1 MNPIQLKQPQRIVF
15 GTGCMSQ
22 MCDDIIRMEH
32 KKLFVLTADP
42 IMPLVQ
48 PSIDTLNAAGVET
61 MVETKI
67 MGEPTVNDF
76 KRILKEAQDFGAD
89 SVVGIGGGSVMD
101 VAKLVAVFANSS
113 QPIEEAYGIDKIKIS
128 LPTGEGRGGAPLWFA
143 CAPTTAGTGSEVSPN
158 AILLDETDN
167 GKKGIVSNHLLCNV
181 AYIDPQLTVTVPP
194 RITAET
200 GMDAL
205 THCIE
210 VYTNIHAHPC
220 VDMYA
225 LMGIKLIA
233 QNLLRAVKDGKDMEA
248 REAMLL
254 GSMYGGLG
262 LGPVNTAAVHAL
274 AYPVGGMF
282 HKSHGLSNSV
292 LLPTVMKFNMQ
303 ANLKRYADVA
313 IACGCEPGA
322 TDEETAMRGVEFV
335 AQLSKDCGI
344 PQTLAEIDIP
354 QSAVPE
360 MAKAAML
367 QQRLLV
373 NNPRPVTEQDAVDIY
388 NSLY

>member
-1 MNPIQLKQPQRIVF
+1 MKSIELKQPQRIVF
-15 GTGCMSQ
+15 GTGCMKQ
-22 MCDDIIRMEH
+22 MCEEYIASSM
-32 KKLFVLTADP
+32 KNLFILTADP
-42 IMPLVQ
+42 ILPLVQ
-48 PSIDTLNAAGVET
+48 PVICRLEEEGVRT

-67 MGEPTVNDF
+67 LGEPTVGDF
-76 KRILKEAQDFGAD
+76 KRILKEAQEFGAD
-89 SVVGIGGGSVMD
+89 SVIGIGGGSVMD
-101 VAKLVAVFANSS
+101 VAKLVAVFMHSE
-113 QPIEEAYGIDKIKIS
+113 QKIEECYGIGFIRQ
-128 LPTGEGRGGAPLWFA
+128 RGVWFA

-167 GKKGIVSNHLLCNV
+167 GKKGIISNFLLADV
-181 AYIDPQLTVTVPP
+181 AYLDPQLTATVPP

-210 VYTNIHAHPC
+210 VYTNKFAHPC

-225 LMGIKLIA
+225 LKGIELIA
-233 QNLLRAVKDGKDMEA
+233 KNLERAVKNGSDMEA

-303 ANLKRYADVA
+303 GNEKRYADVA

-322 TDEETAMRGVEFV
+322 TDEETAMRGVEFI
-335 AQLSKDCGI
+335 AAMSKACGI
-344 PQTLAEIDIP
+344 PQTLEEIGIP
-354 QSAVPE
+354 ASAIDD

-367 QQRLLV
+367 QQRLLK
-373 NNPRPVTEQDAVDIY
+373 NNPRPITEEDCREIY
-388 NSLY
+388 GALA

>member
-1 MNPIQLKQPQRIVF
+1 MKSIELKQPQRIVF
-15 GTGCMSQ
+15 GTGCMKQ
-22 MCDDIIRMEH
+22 MCEEYIASGM
-32 KKLFVLTADP
+32 KNLFVLTADP
-42 IMPLVQ
+42 ILPLVQ
-48 PSIDTLNAAGVET
+48 PVICRLEEEGVRT

-67 MGEPTVNDF
+67 LGEPTVGDF
-76 KRILKEAQDFGAD
+76 KRILKEAQEFGAD
-89 SVVGIGGGSVMD
+89 SVIGIGGGSVMD
-101 VAKLVAVFANSS
+101 VAKLVAVFMHSE
-113 QPIEEAYGIDKIKIS
+113 QKIEECYGIGFIRQ
-128 LPTGEGRGGAPLWFA
+128 RGVWFA

-167 GKKGIVSNHLLCNV
+167 GKKGIISNFLLADV
-181 AYIDPQLTVTVPP
+181 AYLDPQLTATVPP

-210 VYTNIHAHPC
+210 VYTNKFAHPC

-225 LMGIKLIA
+225 LKGIELIA
-233 QNLLRAVKDGKDMEA
+233 KNLERAVKNGSDMEA

-303 ANLKRYADVA
+303 GNEKRYADVA

-322 TDEETAMRGVEFV
+322 TDEETAMRGVEFI
-335 AQLSKDCGI
+335 AAMSKACGI
-344 PQTLAEIDIP
+344 PQTLEEIGIP
-354 QSAVPE
+354 ASAIDD

-367 QQRLLV
+367 QQRLLK
-373 NNPRPVTEQDAVDIY
+373 NNPRPITEEDCREIY
-388 NSLY
+388 GALA

>member
-1 MNPIQLKQPQRIVF
+1 MKPIELKQPQRIVF

-22 MCDDIIRMEH
+22 MCDDYL
-32 KKLFVLTADP
+32 KSGLKNLFILTADV
-42 IMPLVQ
+42 ILPLLQ
-48 PSIDTLNAAGVET
+48 PSIQRLEEAGVKT

-67 MGEPTVNDF
+67 LGEPTVGDF
-76 KRILKEAQDFGAD
+76 KRILKEAQGFGAD
-89 SVVGIGGGSVMD
+89 SVIGVGGGSVMD
-101 VAKLVAVFANSS
+101 VAKLVATFMHSE
-113 QPIEEAYGIDKIKIS
+113 QTIEQCYGIGFVKQ
-128 LPTGEGRGGAPLWFA
+128 RGVWFA

-167 GKKGIVSNHLLCNV
+167 GKKGIISNFLLCDV
-181 AYIDPQLTVTVPP
+181 AYLDPQLTASVPP

-200 GMDAL
+200 GIDAL

-210 VYTNIHAHPC
+210 VYTNVHAHPC

-225 LMGIKLIA
+225 LKGISLIA
-233 QNLLRAVKDGKDMEA
+233 QNLERAVKNGKDMEA

-282 HKSHGLSNSV
+282 HKSHGLSNAV
-292 LLPTVMKFNMQ
+292 LLPTVMKFNM
-303 ANLKRYADVA
+303 AADVKRYAEVA

-322 TDEETAMRGVEFV
+322 TDEETALRGVEFV
-335 AQLSKDCGI
+335 AQLSKNCGI

-360 MAKAAML
+360 MAAAAMK

-373 NNPRPVTEQDAVDIY
+373 NNPRPVTEQDAADIY

>member
-1 MNPIQLKQPQRIVF
+1 MKAIELKQPQRIVF

-22 MCDDIIRMEH
+22 MRDEYLASGM
-32 KKLFVLTADP
+32 KKLFLLTADP
-42 IMPLVQ
+42 ILPLIQ
-48 PSIDTLNAAGVET
+48 PTICGLEQEGVSVC
-61 MVETKI
+61 VETKI
-67 MGEPTVNDF
+67 LGEPTVGDF
-76 KRILKEAQDFGAD
+76 KRILKEAQDFNAD
-89 SVVGIGGGSVMD
+89 SVIGIGGGSVMD
-101 VAKLVAVFANSS
+101 VAKLVATFLHSEQN
-113 QPIEEAYGIDKIKIS
+113 IEECYGIGFIKK
-128 LPTGEGRGGAPLWFA
+128 RGVWFA

-167 GKKGIVSNHLLCNV
+167 GKKGIISNHLLCDV
-181 AYIDPQLTVTVPP
+181 AYLDPNLTATVPP

-210 VYTNIHAHPC
+210 VYTNKFAHPC

-225 LMGIKLIA
+225 LKGISLIA
-233 QNLLRAVKDGKDMEA
+233 QNLERAVKDGKNMEA

-292 LLPTVMKFNMQ
+292 LLPTVMRFNMQ
-303 ANLKRYADVA
+303 GNEKRYADVA
-313 IACGCEPGA
+313 IACGCQPGE
-322 TDEETAMRGVEFV
+322 TDAETALRGVEFIC
-335 AQLSKDCGI
+335 QLSKACGI
-344 PQTLAEIDIP
+344 PQTLEEIGIP
-354 QSAVPE
+354 KTAVPE

-367 QQRLLV
+367 QQRLLK
-373 NNPRPVTEQDAVDIY
+373 NNPRPVTEQDCVDIY
-388 NSLY
+388 NSL

>member
-1 MNPIQLKQPQRIVF
+1 MKPIELKQPQRIVF

-22 MCDDIIRMEH
+22 MCDDYL
-32 KKLFVLTADP
+32 KSGLKNLFILTADV
-42 IMPLVQ
+42 IMPLLQ
-48 PSIDTLNAAGVET
+48 PSIQRLEEAGVKT

-67 MGEPTVNDF
+67 LGEPTVGDF

-89 SVVGIGGGSVMD
+89 SVIGVGGGSVMD
-101 VAKLVAVFANSS
+101 VAKLVATFMHSE
-113 QPIEEAYGIDKIKIS
+113 QTIEQCYGIGFVKQ
-128 LPTGEGRGGAPLWFA
+128 RGVWFA

-167 GKKGIVSNHLLCNV
+167 GKKGIISNFLLCDV
-181 AYIDPQLTVTVPP
+181 AYLDPQLTASVPP

-200 GMDAL
+200 GIDAL

-210 VYTNIHAHPC
+210 VYTNVHAHPC

-225 LMGIKLIA
+225 LKGISLIA
-233 QNLLRAVKDGKDMEA
+233 RNLERAVKDGKDMEA

-282 HKSHGLSNSV
+282 HKSHGLSNAV
-292 LLPTVMKFNMQ
+292 LLPTVMKFNM
-303 ANLKRYADVA
+303 AADVKRYAEVA

-322 TDEETAMRGVEFV
+322 TDEETALRGVEFV
-335 AQLSKDCGI
+335 AQLSKNCGI

-360 MAKAAML
+360 MAAAAMK

-373 NNPRPVTEQDAVDIY
+373 NNPRPVTEQDAADIY

>member
-1 MNPIQLKQPQRIVF
+1 MKSIELKQPQRIVF
-15 GTGCMSQ
+15 GTGCMKQ
-22 MCDDIIRMEH
+22 MCEEYIASGM
-32 KKLFVLTADP
+32 KNLFILTADP
-42 IMPLVQ
+42 ILPLVQ
-48 PSIDTLNAAGVET
+48 PVICRLEEEGVRT

-67 MGEPTVNDF
+67 LGEPTVGDF
-76 KRILKEAQDFGAD
+76 KRILKEAQEFGAD
-89 SVVGIGGGSVMD
+89 SVIGIGGGSVMD
-101 VAKLVAVFANSS
+101 VAKLVAVFMHSE
-113 QPIEEAYGIDKIKIS
+113 QKIEECYGIGFIRQ
-128 LPTGEGRGGAPLWFA
+128 RGVWFA

-167 GKKGIVSNHLLCNV
+167 GKKGIISNFLLADV
-181 AYIDPQLTVTVPP
+181 AYLDPQLTATVPP

-210 VYTNIHAHPC
+210 VYTNKFAHPC

-225 LMGIKLIA
+225 LKGIELIA
-233 QNLLRAVKDGKDMEA
+233 KNLEHAVKNGSDMEA

-303 ANLKRYADVA
+303 GNEKRYADVA

-322 TDEETAMRGVEFV
+322 TEEETAMRGVEFI
-335 AQLSKDCGI
+335 AAMSKACGI
-344 PQTLAEIDIP
+344 PQTLEEIGIP
-354 QSAVPE
+354 ASAIDD

-367 QQRLLV
+367 QQRLLK
-373 NNPRPVTEQDAVDIY
+373 NNPRPITEEDCREIY
-388 NSLY
+388 GALA

>member
-1 MNPIQLKQPQRIVF
+1 MKSIELKQPQRIVF
-15 GTGCMSQ
+15 GTGCMKQ
-22 MCDDIIRMEH
+22 MCEEYIASGM
-32 KKLFVLTADP
+32 KNLFILTADP
-42 IMPLVQ
+42 ILPLVQ
-48 PSIDTLNAAGVET
+48 PVICRLEEEGVRT

-67 MGEPTVNDF
+67 LGEPTVGDF
-76 KRILKEAQDFGAD
+76 KRILKEAQEFGAD
-89 SVVGIGGGSVMD
+89 SVIGIGGGSVMD
-101 VAKLVAVFANSS
+101 VAKLVAVFMHSE
-113 QPIEEAYGIDKIKIS
+113 QKIEECYGIGFIRQ
-128 LPTGEGRGGAPLWFA
+128 RGVWFA

-167 GKKGIVSNHLLCNV
+167 GKKGIISNFLLADV
-181 AYIDPQLTVTVPP
+181 AYLDPQLTATVPP

-210 VYTNIHAHPC
+210 VYTNKFAHPC

-225 LMGIKLIA
+225 LKGIELIA
-233 QNLLRAVKDGKDMEA
+233 KNLERAVKNGCDMEA

-303 ANLKRYADVA
+303 GNEKRYADVA
-313 IACGCEPGA
+313 IACGCEPGT
-322 TDEETAMRGVEFV
+322 TDEDTAMRGVEFI
-335 AQLSKDCGI
+335 AAMSKACGI
-344 PQTLAEIDIP
+344 PQTLEEIGIP
-354 QSAVPE
+354 ASAIDD

-367 QQRLLV
+367 QQRLLK
-373 NNPRPVTEQDAVDIY
+373 NNPRPITEEDCREIY
-388 NSLY
+388 GALA

>member
-1 MNPIQLKQPQRIVF
+1 MKAIELKQPQRIVF

-22 MCDDIIRMEH
+22 MRDEYLASGM
-32 KKLFVLTADP
+32 KKLFLLTADP
-42 IMPLVQ
+42 ILPLIQ
-48 PSIDTLNAAGVET
+48 PTICGLEQEGVSVC
-61 MVETKI
+61 VETKI
-67 MGEPTVNDF
+67 LGEPTVGDF
-76 KRILKEAQDFGAD
+76 KRILKEAQDFNAD
-89 SVVGIGGGSVMD
+89 SVIGIGGGSVMD
-101 VAKLVAVFANSS
+101 VAKLVATFLHSE
-113 QPIEEAYGIDKIKIS
+113 QTIEECYGIGFIKK
-128 LPTGEGRGGAPLWFA
+128 RGVWFA

-167 GKKGIVSNHLLCNV
+167 GKKGIISNHLLCDV
-181 AYIDPQLTVTVPP
+181 AYLDPNLTATVPP

-210 VYTNIHAHPC
+210 VYTNKFAHPC

-225 LMGIKLIA
+225 LKGISLIA
-233 QNLLRAVKDGKDMEA
+233 QNLERAVKDGKNMEA

-282 HKSHGLSNSV
+282 HKSHGLSNSI
-292 LLPTVMKFNMQ
+292 LLPTVMRFNMQ
-303 ANLKRYADVA
+303 GNEKRYADVA
-313 IACGCEPGA
+313 IACGCQRGE
-322 TDEETAMRGVEFV
+322 TDAETALRGVEFIC
-335 AQLSKDCGI
+335 QLSKACGI
-344 PQTLAEIDIP
+344 PQTLEEIGIP
-354 QSAVPE
+354 KTAVPE

-367 QQRLLV
+367 QQRLLK
-373 NNPRPVTEQDAVDIY
+373 NNPRTITEQDCTDIY
-388 NSLY
+388 NSL

>member
-1 MNPIQLKQPQRIVF
+1 MKSIELKQPQRIVF
-15 GTGCMSQ
+15 GTGCMKQ
-22 MCDDIIRMEH
+22 MCEEYIASGM
-32 KKLFVLTADP
+32 KNLFFLTADP
-42 IMPLVQ
+42 ILPLVQ
-48 PSIDTLNAAGVET
+48 PVICRLEEEGVRT

-67 MGEPTVNDF
+67 LGEPTVGDF
-76 KRILKEAQDFGAD
+76 KRILKEAQEFGAD
-89 SVVGIGGGSVMD
+89 SVIGIGGGSVMD
-101 VAKLVAVFANSS
+101 VAKLVAVFMHSE
-113 QPIEEAYGIDKIKIS
+113 QKIEECYGIGFIRQ
-128 LPTGEGRGGAPLWFA
+128 RGVWFA

-167 GKKGIVSNHLLCNV
+167 GKKGIISNFLLADV
-181 AYIDPQLTVTVPP
+181 AYLDPQLTATVPP

-210 VYTNIHAHPC
+210 VYTNKFAHPC

-225 LMGIKLIA
+225 LKGIELIA
-233 QNLLRAVKDGKDMEA
+233 KNLERAVKNGSDMEA

-303 ANLKRYADVA
+303 GNEKRYADVA

-322 TDEETAMRGVEFV
+322 TDEDTAMRGVEFI
-335 AQLSKDCGI
+335 AAMSKACGI
-344 PQTLAEIDIP
+344 PQTLEEIGIP
-354 QSAVPE
+354 ASAIDD

-367 QQRLLV
+367 QQRLLK
-373 NNPRPVTEQDAVDIY
+373 NNPRPITEEDCREIY
-388 NSLY
+388 GALA

>member
-1 MNPIQLKQPQRIVF
+1 MKNIELKQPQRIVF

-22 MCDDIIRMEH
+22 MCDEYLKSGLKR
-32 KKLFVLTADP
+32 LFVLTATP
-42 IMPLVQ
+42 ILPLISEHLDRLKEGGVTVEV
-48 PSIDTLNAAGVET
+48 DTDIL
-61 MVETKI
+61 
-67 MGEPTVNDF
+67 GEPTVGDF
-76 KRILKEAQDFGAD
+76 KRMLAKAQAMDAD
-89 SVVGIGGGSVMD
+89 SVIGIGGGSVMD
-101 VAKLVAVFANSS
+101 VAKLVATFMHSE
-113 QPIEEAYGIDKIKIS
+113 QKIEECYGIGFIRQ
-128 LPTGEGRGGAPLWFA
+128 RGVWFA

-167 GKKGIVSNHLLCNV
+167 GKKGIVSNYLLADV
-181 AYIDPQLTVTVPP
+181 AYLDPQLTATVPP
-194 RITAET
+194 HITAET

-210 VYTNIHAHPC
+210 VYTNKFAHPC

-225 LMGIKLIA
+225 IKGIELIA
-233 QNLLRAVKDGKDMEA
+233 QHLERAVADGSDMEA

-292 LLPTVMKFNMQ
+292 LLPTVMQFNIS
-303 ANLKRYADVA
+303 ANVQRYADVA
-313 IACGCEPGA
+313 IACGCTPGA
-322 TDEETAMRGVEFV
+322 TAEETAMKGIEYVR
-335 AQLSKDCGI
+335 QLSKKCGI

-354 QSAVPE
+354 QTAVPE

-367 QQRLLV
+367 QQRLLK
-373 NNPRPVTEQDAVDIY
+373 NNPRPVTEQDCADIY

>member
-1 MNPIQLKQPQRIVF
+1 MNSIELKQPQRIVF
-15 GTGCMSQ
+15 GTGCMKQ
-22 MCDDIIRMEH
+22 MCEEYIASGM
-32 KKLFVLTADP
+32 KNLFILTADP
-42 IMPLVQ
+42 ILPLVQ
-48 PSIDTLNAAGVET
+48 PVICRLEEEGVRT

-67 MGEPTVNDF
+67 LGEPTVGDF

-89 SVVGIGGGSVMD
+89 SVISIGGGSVMD
-101 VAKLVAVFANSS
+101 VAKLVAVFLHSE
-113 QPIEEAYGIDKIKIS
+113 QKIEECYGIGFIRQ
-128 LPTGEGRGGAPLWFA
+128 RGVWFA

-158 AILLDETDN
+158 AILLDEKDN
-167 GKKGIVSNHLLCNV
+167 GKKGIISNFLLADV
-181 AYIDPQLTVTVPP
+181 AYLDPQLTATVPP

-210 VYTNIHAHPC
+210 VYTNKFAHPC

-225 LMGIKLIA
+225 LKGIELIA
-233 QNLLRAVKDGKDMEA
+233 KNLERAVKNGSDMEA

-303 ANLKRYADVA
+303 GNEKRYAEVA
-313 IACGCEPGA
+313 LACGCEPGA
-322 TDEETAMRGVEFV
+322 TDAETAMRGIEFI
-335 AQLSKDCGI
+335 AEMSKACGI
-344 PQTLAEIDIP
+344 PQTLEEIGIP
-354 QSAVPE
+354 ASAIDD

-367 QQRLLV
+367 QQRLLK
-373 NNPRPVTEQDAVDIY
+373 NNPRPITEQDCREIY
-388 NSLY
+388 GALA

>member
-1 MNPIQLKQPQRIVF
+1 MKSIELKQPQRIVF
-15 GTGCMSQ
+15 GTGCMKQ
-22 MCDDIIRMEH
+22 MCEEYIASGM
-32 KKLFVLTADP
+32 KNLFILTADP
-42 IMPLVQ
+42 ILPLVQ
-48 PSIDTLNAAGVET
+48 PVICRLEEEGVRT

-67 MGEPTVNDF
+67 LGEPTVGDF
-76 KRILKEAQDFGAD
+76 KRILKEAQEFGAD
-89 SVVGIGGGSVMD
+89 SVIGIGGGSVMD
-101 VAKLVAVFANSS
+101 VAKLVAVFMHSE
-113 QPIEEAYGIDKIKIS
+113 QKIEECYGIGFIRQ
-128 LPTGEGRGGAPLWFA
+128 RGVWFA

-167 GKKGIVSNHLLCNV
+167 GKKGIISNFLLADV
-181 AYIDPQLTVTVPP
+181 AYLDPQLTATVPP

-210 VYTNIHAHPC
+210 VYTNKFAHPC

-225 LMGIKLIA
+225 LKGIELIA
-233 QNLLRAVKDGKDMEA
+233 KNLERAVKNGSDMEA

-292 LLPTVMKFNMQ
+292 LLPTIMKFNMQ
-303 ANLKRYADVA
+303 GNEKRYADVA

-322 TDEETAMRGVEFV
+322 TDEETAMRGVEFI
-335 AQLSKDCGI
+335 AAMSKACGI
-344 PQTLAEIDIP
+344 PQTLEEIGIP
-354 QSAVPE
+354 ASAIDD

-367 QQRLLV
+367 QQRLLK
-373 NNPRPVTEQDAVDIY
+373 NNPRPITEEDCREIY
-388 NSLY
+388 GALA

>member
-1 MNPIQLKQPQRIVF
+1 MKAIELKQPQRIVF

-22 MCDDIIRMEH
+22 MRDEYLASGM
-32 KKLFVLTADP
+32 KKLFLLTADP
-42 IMPLVQ
+42 ILPLIQ
-48 PSIDTLNAAGVET
+48 PTICGLEQEGVSVC
-61 MVETKI
+61 VETKI
-67 MGEPTVNDF
+67 LGEPTVGDF
-76 KRILKEAQDFGAD
+76 KRILKEAQDFNAD
-89 SVVGIGGGSVMD
+89 SVIGIGGGSVMD
-101 VAKLVAVFANSS
+101 VAKLVATFLHSEQN
-113 QPIEEAYGIDKIKIS
+113 IEECYGIGFIKK
-128 LPTGEGRGGAPLWFA
+128 RGVWFA

-167 GKKGIVSNHLLCNV
+167 GKKGIISNHLLCDV
-181 AYIDPQLTVTVPP
+181 AYLDPNLTATVPP

-210 VYTNIHAHPC
+210 VYTNKFAHPC

-225 LMGIKLIA
+225 LKGISLIA
-233 QNLLRAVKDGKDMEA
+233 QNLERAVKDGKDVEA

-292 LLPTVMKFNMQ
+292 LLPTVMRFNMQ
-303 ANLKRYADVA
+303 GNEKRYADVA
-313 IACGCEPGA
+313 IACGCQPGE
-322 TDEETAMRGVEFV
+322 TDAETALRGVEFIC
-335 AQLSKDCGI
+335 QLSKACGI
-344 PQTLAEIDIP
+344 PQTLEEIGIP
-354 QSAVPE
+354 KTAVPQ

-367 QQRLLV
+367 QQRLLK
-373 NNPRPVTEQDAVDIY
+373 NNPRPVTEQDCVDIY
-388 NSLY
+388 NSL

>member
-1 MNPIQLKQPQRIVF
+1 MKSIELKQPQRIVF
-15 GTGCMSQ
+15 GTGCMKQ
-22 MCDDIIRMEH
+22 MCEEYIASGM
-32 KKLFVLTADP
+32 KNLFILTADP
-42 IMPLVQ
+42 ILPLVQ
-48 PSIDTLNAAGVET
+48 PVICRLEEEGVRT

-67 MGEPTVNDF
+67 LGEPTVGDF
-76 KRILKEAQDFGAD
+76 KRILKEAQEFGAD
-89 SVVGIGGGSVMD
+89 SVIGIGGGSVMD
-101 VAKLVAVFANSS
+101 VAKLVAVFMHSE
-113 QPIEEAYGIDKIKIS
+113 QKIEECYGIGFIRQ
-128 LPTGEGRGGAPLWFA
+128 RGVWFA

-167 GKKGIVSNHLLCNV
+167 GKKGIISNFLLADV
-181 AYIDPQLTVTVPP
+181 AYLDPQLTATVPP

-210 VYTNIHAHPC
+210 VYTNKFAHPC

-225 LMGIKLIA
+225 LKGIELIA
-233 QNLLRAVKDGKDMEA
+233 KNLERAVKNGSDMEA

-303 ANLKRYADVA
+303 GNEKRYADVA

-322 TDEETAMRGVEFV
+322 TDEETAMRGVEFI
-335 AQLSKDCGI
+335 AAMSKACGI
-344 PQTLAEIDIP
+344 PQTLEEIGIP
-354 QSAVPE
+354 ASAIDD

-367 QQRLLV
+367 QQRLLK
-373 NNPRPVTEQDAVDIY
+373 NNPRPITAEDCREIY
-388 NSLY
+388 GALA

>member
-1 MNPIQLKQPQRIVF
+1 MKPIELKQPQRIVF

-22 MCDDIIRMEH
+22 MCDDYL
-32 KKLFVLTADP
+32 KSGLKNLFILTADV
-42 IMPLVQ
+42 ILPLLQ
-48 PSIDTLNAAGVET
+48 PAIQRLEEAGVKT

-67 MGEPTVNDF
+67 LGEPTVGDF

-89 SVVGIGGGSVMD
+89 SVIGVGGGSVMD
-101 VAKLVAVFANSS
+101 VAKLVATFMHSE
-113 QPIEEAYGIDKIKIS
+113 QTIEECYGIGFVKQ
-128 LPTGEGRGGAPLWFA
+128 RGVWFA

-167 GKKGIVSNHLLCNV
+167 GKKGIISNFLLCDV
-181 AYIDPQLTVTVPP
+181 AYLDPQLTASVPP

-200 GMDAL
+200 GIDAL

-210 VYTNIHAHPC
+210 VYTNVHAHPC

-225 LMGIKLIA
+225 LKGISLIA
-233 QNLLRAVKDGKDMEA
+233 QNLERAVKNGKDMEA

-282 HKSHGLSNSV
+282 HKSHGLSNAV
-292 LLPTVMKFNMQ
+292 LLPTVMKFNM
-303 ANLKRYADVA
+303 AADVKRYAEVA

-322 TDEETAMRGVEFV
+322 TDEETALRGVEFV
-335 AQLSKDCGI
+335 AQLSKNCGI

-360 MAKAAML
+360 MAAAAMK

-373 NNPRPVTEQDAVDIY
+373 NNPRPVTEQDAADIY

>member
-1 MNPIQLKQPQRIVF
+1 MNKIELKQPQRIVF

-22 MCDDIIRMEH
+22 MVDEVLQLG
-32 KKLFVLTADP
+32 KKNLFLLSADP
-42 IMPLVQ
+42 ILPL
-48 PSIDTLNAAGVET
+48 IEKNIEALRNGGVSV
-61 MVETKI
+61 MVVTKI
-67 MGEPTVNDF
+67 LGEPTVGDF

-89 SVVGIGGGSVMD
+89 SVIGIGGGSVMD
-101 VAKLVAVFANSS
+101 VAKLVATFMHSPQA
-113 QPIEEAYGIDKIKIS
+113 IEECYGIGFIKQ
-128 LPTGEGRGGAPLWFA
+128 RGVWFA

-167 GKKGIVSNHLLCNV
+167 GKKGIVSNFLLCDV
-181 AYIDPQLTVTVPP
+181 AYLDPQLTATVPP

-210 VYTNIHAHPC
+210 VFTNVHAHPC

-225 LMGIKLIA
+225 RKGIELIA
-233 QNLLRAVKDGKDMEA
+233 QNLERAVKDGKDMEA

-292 LLPTVMKFNMQ
+292 LLPTVMKFNM
-303 ANLKRYADVA
+303 ASNLKKYAEVA

-335 AQLSKDCGI
+335 AQLSKNCGI

-354 QSAVPE
+354 QSEVPA
-360 MAKAAML
+360 MAAAAMN

-373 NNPRPVTEQDAVDIY
+373 NNPRPVTEQDAADIY

>member
-1 MNPIQLKQPQRIVF
+1 MKSIELKQPQRIVF
-15 GTGCMSQ
+15 GTGCMKQ
-22 MCDDIIRMEH
+22 MCEEYIASDM
-32 KKLFVLTADP
+32 KNLFILTADP
-42 IMPLVQ
+42 ILPLVQ
-48 PSIDTLNAAGVET
+48 PVICRLEEEGVRT

-67 MGEPTVNDF
+67 LGEPTVGDF
-76 KRILKEAQDFGAD
+76 KRILKEAQEFGAD
-89 SVVGIGGGSVMD
+89 SVIGIGGGSVMD
-101 VAKLVAVFANSS
+101 VAKLVAVFMHSE
-113 QPIEEAYGIDKIKIS
+113 QKIEECYGIGFIRQ
-128 LPTGEGRGGAPLWFA
+128 RGVWFA

-167 GKKGIVSNHLLCNV
+167 GKKGIISNFLLADV
-181 AYIDPQLTVTVPP
+181 AYLDPQLTATVPP

-210 VYTNIHAHPC
+210 VYTNKFAHPC

-225 LMGIKLIA
+225 LKGIELIA
-233 QNLLRAVKDGKDMEA
+233 KNLERAVKNGSDMEA

-303 ANLKRYADVA
+303 GNEKRYADVA

-322 TDEETAMRGVEFV
+322 TDEETAMRGVEFI
-335 AQLSKDCGI
+335 ATMSKACGI
-344 PQTLAEIDIP
+344 PQTLEEIGIP
-354 QSAVPE
+354 ASAIDD

-367 QQRLLV
+367 QQRLLK
-373 NNPRPVTEQDAVDIY
+373 NNPRPITEEDCREIY
-388 NSLY
+388 GALA

>member
-1 MNPIQLKQPQRIVF
+1 MKAIELKQPQRIVF

-22 MCDDIIRMEH
+22 MRDDFLASGM
-32 KKLFVLTADP
+32 KKLFLLTADP
-42 IMPLVQ
+42 ILPLIQ
-48 PSIDTLNAAGVET
+48 PTICGLEQEGVSVC
-61 MVETKI
+61 VETKI
-67 MGEPTVNDF
+67 LGEPTVGDF
-76 KRILKEAQDFGAD
+76 KRILKEAQDFNAD
-89 SVVGIGGGSVMD
+89 SVIGIGGGSVMD
-101 VAKLVAVFANSS
+101 VAKLVATFLHSE
-113 QPIEEAYGIDKIKIS
+113 QTIEECYGIGFIKK
-128 LPTGEGRGGAPLWFA
+128 RGVWFA

-167 GKKGIVSNHLLCNV
+167 GKKGIISNHLLCDV
-181 AYIDPQLTVTVPP
+181 AYLDPNLTATVPP

-210 VYTNIHAHPC
+210 VYTNKFAHPC

-225 LMGIKLIA
+225 LKGISLIA
-233 QNLLRAVKDGKDMEA
+233 QNLERAVKDGKNMEA

-282 HKSHGLSNSV
+282 HKSHGLSNSI
-292 LLPTVMKFNMQ
+292 LLPTVMRFNMQ
-303 ANLKRYADVA
+303 GNEKRYADVA
-313 IACGCEPGA
+313 IACGCQRGE
-322 TDEETAMRGVEFV
+322 TDAETALRGVEFIC
-335 AQLSKDCGI
+335 QLSKACGI
-344 PQTLAEIDIP
+344 PQTLEEIGIP
-354 QSAVPE
+354 KTAVPE

-367 QQRLLV
+367 QQRLLK
-373 NNPRPVTEQDAVDIY
+373 NNPRTITEQDCTDIY
-388 NSLY
+388 NSL